1 MLRLARMAPQP
12 WCAAYSHAQEG
23 PESLCAHRFSGLM
36 SSAAA
41 APRASTMLS
50 RRLAPSG
57 VRASTGTI
65 TCAALACLRP
75 RRCSVARLLAL
86 PVQRE
91 LHSHTAMW
99 QCYGTVLA
107 RCTEVDSQHRD
118 RTSGSSRAL
127 GALLAPSASGTGEGA
142 AMGAGG
148 AAGARALPRTRQC
161 TLEPPKPKLEMATV
175 PPCQGVG
182 SATTCMPSMPLQA
195 ACCQAELLTRRELP
209 GATKTHTSLCH
220 SHMEMCSMHSFLIA
234 GQACNAVEGACA
246 DISTACSAE

>member
-12 WCAAYSHAQEG
+12 WCAAYSHAHKA
-23 PESLCAHRFSGLM
+23 PKCLCTHRFSGPM

-75 RRCSVARLLAL
+75 RRCGVARPLAL
-86 PVQRE
+86 PVPRE
-91 LHSHTAMW
+91 LHSHTAGW

-127 GALLAPSASGTGEGA
+127 GALSAPSATGTGEGA

-195 ACCQAELLTRRELP
+195 AYCELP

-220 SHMEMCSMHSFLIA
+220 SQMEMCSMHSYLIA
-234 GQACNAVEGACA
+234 GQACNTVEGACA
-246 DISTACSAE
+246 DSSTACSAG